1 MKDKKILINSP
12 SLVKDFVSEATKV
25 NGDVSLISENG
36 RYVIN
41 GKSIMGIF
49 SLNLSRPLYVR
60 TEDNN
65 KSFESFLKKIE
76 A

>member
-1 MKDKKILINSP
+1 MKDKKILINTT
-12 SLVKDFVSEATKV
+12 SLVKNFVAEASKLD
-25 NGDVSLISENG
+25 GDVSLISENG
-36 RYVIN
+36 KYVIN

-60 TEDNN
+60 AENSN
-65 KSFESFLKKIE
+65 KEFESFLKKIE